1 MKPYGFWIS
10 PTNEVFTIMNDFGHK
25 QFIEK
30 VLEKTFNSDE
40 DATQQTL
47 DLGWIR
53 IVNGSSSLMIDYRYI
68 QTKEQLKLLKELK
81 NKLEENGYFHKDY
94 ILSYGYDYWN
104 FDTFD
109 KLINHIK
116 NRSC

>member
-10 PTNEVFTIMNDFGHK
+10 PDNKIYTIMNDFGHK
-25 QFIEK
+25 KFIEN
-30 VLEKTFNSDE
+30 LLGETYDSDE
-40 DATQQTL
+40 DATTKTL
-47 DLGWIR
+47 ELGWIR
-53 IVNGSSSLMIDYRYI
+53 IVNGNQTLMVDYRYI
-68 QTKEQLKLLKELK
+68 QTREQLRLLKEINNQLK
-81 NKLEENGYFHKDY
+81 SDGYFHKDF